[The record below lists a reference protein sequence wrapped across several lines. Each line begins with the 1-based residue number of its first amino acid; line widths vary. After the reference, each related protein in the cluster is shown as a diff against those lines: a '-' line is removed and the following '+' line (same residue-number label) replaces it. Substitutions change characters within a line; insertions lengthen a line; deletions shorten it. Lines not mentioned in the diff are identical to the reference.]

1 MQAPG
6 LTWRR
11 AIGWR
16 AGLAALLLAVAAGL
30 TTWFGLPAARRDNP
44 AAAPASAAG
53 AAAEAQRRGALAPQS
68 GVGAQVSG
76 RIVLGRALQA
86 KIKPDDTVFIFARL
100 VDGPRMPVAL
110 LKRRAGELPLDFELD
125 ENTAMN
131 PTLRLSASML
141 VVVGARIS
149 RSGQA
154 APQPGDLQGFSQPVP
169 VGSRG
174 LQIVISDTV
183 K

>member
-11 AIGWR
+11 AISWR

-30 TTWFGLPAARRDNP
+30 AAWFGLPAARRDNP
-44 AAAPASAAG
+44 AGAPAG
-53 AAAEAQRRGALAPQS
+53 AAGGAEAQRRSASAPQS

-76 RIVLGRALQA
+76 RLVLGQAVQALV
-86 KIKPDDTVFIFARL
+86 KPDDTVFIFARL

-110 LKRRAGELPLDFELD
+110 LKRRVGEMPLDFKLD
-125 ENTAMN
+125 ESTAMN
-131 PTLRLSASML
+131 PSLRLSTSML

-149 RSGQA
+149 RSRQA
-154 APQPGDLQGFSQPVP
+154 APQPDDLQGFSQPVP
-169 VGSRG
+169 VGTRG
-174 LQIVISDTV
+174 VQIEINGAL